1 MIDGLNAHALVRW
14 GAPAVQAELLRRA
27 VEAML
32 GLGAGALQARSNGH
46 RMDG

>member
-14 GAPAVQAELLRRA
+14 GAPAVQARLLRRA

-32 GLGAGALQARSNGH
+32 GLAGGALDPRGAA
-46 RMDG
+46 